1 VQFTHDARKPGFRG
15 QGIYGNSELTRI
27 GSAHRFWRW
36 STGIANS
43 GKAVQEQEA
52 EIEELRGE
60 VAALKSQ
67 SDKN

>member
-1 VQFTHDARKPGFRG
+1 M
-15 QGIYGNSELTRI
+15 
-27 GSAHRFWRW
+27 
-36 STGIANS
+36 GIANS